1 MGQKQIKE
9 LLKKDTI
16 LESYDEW
23 SDEVQNNIKE
33 VEKIFMQ
40 NSRKDIIQLHKLR
53 KRLRAQYEDIE
64 NVYNDIKE
72 AITDKI
78 KENRIRRIIKV
89 AQQNRIKRRQWKKN
103 MEN

>member
-9 LLKKDTI
+9 LLKKDTV
-16 LESYDEW
+16 LESYDEL

-40 NSRKDIIQLHKLR
+40 NSRKDIIQLQKQR
-53 KRLRAQYEDIE
+53 KRLRAQYEDTE

-89 AQQNRIKRRQWKKN
+89 ARQNRIKRRQWKKN
-103 MEN
+103 L

>member
-16 LESYDEW
+16 LESYDEL

-40 NSRKDIIQLHKLR
+40 NSRKDIIQLQKQR
-53 KRLRAQYEDIE
+53 KRLRAQYEDTE

-103 MEN
+103 L

>member
-16 LESYDEW
+16 LESYDEL

-40 NSRKDIIQLHKLR
+40 NSRKDIIQLQKQR
-53 KRLRAQYEDIE
+53 KRLRAQYEDTE

-78 KENRIRRIIKV
+78 KENRTRRIIKV
-89 AQQNRIKRRQWKKN
+89 AQQNRIKRRQCKKN
-103 MEN
+103 L

>member
-16 LESYDEW
+16 LESYDEL

-40 NSRKDIIQLHKLR
+40 NSRKDIIQLQKQR
-53 KRLRAQYEDIE
+53 KRLRAQYEDTE

-89 AQQNRIKRRQWKKN
+89 ARQNRIKRRQWKKN
-103 MEN
+103 L

>member
-9 LLKKDTI
+9 LLKKDTV
-16 LESYDEW
+16 LESYDEL

-33 VEKIFMQ
+33 VEKIFMH
-40 NSRKDIIQLHKLR
+40 NSRKDIIQLQKQR
-53 KRLRAQYEDIE
+53 KRLRAQYEDTE

-78 KENRIRRIIKV
+78 KENRTRRIIKV

-103 MEN
+103 L

>member
-16 LESYDEW
+16 LESYDEL

-40 NSRKDIIQLHKLR
+40 NSRKDIIQLQK
-53 KRLRAQYEDIE
+53 Q
-64 NVYNDIKE
+64 
-72 AITDKI
+72 
-78 KENRIRRIIKV
+78 
-89 AQQNRIKRRQWKKN
+89 KKT
-103 MEN
+103 ESTI

>member
-16 LESYDEW
+16 LESYDEL

-40 NSRKDIIQLHKLR
+40 NSRKNIIQLQKQR
-53 KRLRAQYEDIE
+53 KRLRAQYEDTE

-103 MEN
+103 L

>member
-53 KRLRAQYEDIE
+53 KRLRVQYEDIE

>member
-1 MGQKQIKE
+1 MGQKEIKE

-16 LESYDEW
+16 LESYDEL

-40 NSRKDIIQLHKLR
+40 NSRKDIIQLQKQR
-53 KRLRAQYEDIE
+53 KRLRAQYEDTE

-89 AQQNRIKRRQWKKN
+89 ARQNRIKRRQWKKN
-103 MEN
+103 L

>member
-16 LESYDEW
+16 LESYDEL

-40 NSRKDIIQLHKLR
+40 NSRKDIIQLQKQR
-53 KRLRAQYEDIE
+53 KRLRAQYEDTE

-78 KENRIRRIIKV
+78 KENRTRRIIKV

-103 MEN
+103 L

>member
-9 LLKKDTI
+9 LLKKDTV
-16 LESYDEW
+16 LESYDEL

-40 NSRKDIIQLHKLR
+40 NSRKDIIQLQKQR
-53 KRLRAQYEDIE
+53 KRLRAQYEDTE

-78 KENRIRRIIKV
+78 KENRTRRIIKV

-103 MEN
+103 L

>member
-9 LLKKDTI
+9 LLKKETI

-53 KRLRAQYEDIE
+53 KRLRVQYEDIE

>member
-16 LESYDEW
+16 LESYDEL

-40 NSRKDIIQLHKLR
+40 NSRKDIIQLQKQR
-53 KRLRAQYEDIE
+53 KRLRAQYEDTE

-78 KENRIRRIIKV
+78 KENRTRRIIKV
-89 AQQNRIKRRQWKKN
+89 AQQNRIKRRQWKKKL
-103 MEN
+103 

>member
-1 MGQKQIKE
+1 MGQKEIKE

-16 LESYDEW
+16 LESYDEL

-40 NSRKDIIQLHKLR
+40 NSRKDIIQLQKQR
-53 KRLRAQYEDIE
+53 KRLRAQYEDTE

-78 KENRIRRIIKV
+78 KENRTRRIIKV

-103 MEN
+103 L

>member
-16 LESYDEW
+16 LESYDEL

-40 NSRKDIIQLHKLR
+40 NSRKDIIQLQKQR
-53 KRLRAQYEDIE
+53 KRLRAQYEDTE

-78 KENRIRRIIKV
+78 KENRTRGIIKV

-103 MEN
+103 L

>member
-1 MGQKQIKE
+1 MNCQMKYRI
-9 LLKKDTI
+9 T
-16 LESYDEW
+16 
-23 SDEVQNNIKE
+23 
-33 VEKIFMQ
+33 
-40 NSRKDIIQLHKLR
+40 SRKQRKFSCKIQERISFNYKNR
-53 KRLRAQYEDIE
+53 KRLRAQYEDTE

-103 MEN
+103 L